1 MNFDEVADTI
11 DEEDNEISG
20 DGGEKLKSTNVMED
34 HTQWHLDLRMES
46 SSFHYVT
53 YHDQSCQ

>member
-34 HTQWHLDLRMES
+34 HTQWHLD
-46 SSFHYVT
+46 
-53 YHDQSCQ
+53 